1 MQTAVNTFYMV
12 SSVLLCKMDVC
23 LPAGTGESCPWFSHN
38 SRLPRAL
45 VQTLAVNKAAPG
57 ELDAPQVCR
66 GRKHTK
72 RPCPL
77 AQSVTVAICPHC
89 IIMGITSQSQALI
102 HKHRFRF
109 PQTGPFFTSPG
120 REHFPAV
127 NTECKHI
134 PQVENILWKY
144 LYQPLLVDIDMDLSS
159 ALLQP
164 VFTRGWCTVFLK
176 CP

>member
-1 MQTAVNTFYMV
+1 MCGNVKAPCKGDAALKFPDMGTCSVQTSFQTKACKPAVNTFYMV
-12 SSVLLCKMDVC
+12 SSVLLCKMAVC
-23 LPAGTGESCPWFSHN
+23 LPAGTEERCPWFSHN

-89 IIMGITSQSQALI
+89 IIMGITSQPQALI
-102 HKHRFRF
+102 HKHGFRF

-120 REHFPAV
+120 RVHFPAV

-134 PQVENILWKY
+134 PQVENIL
-144 LYQPLLVDIDMDLSS
+144 
-159 ALLQP
+159 
-164 VFTRGWCTVFLK
+164 
-176 CP
+176 